1 MLFRREVVK
10 IIRSLA
16 MICTMLLMATTA
28 QAGQSASDS
37 AQWRKDLDTFAQQ
50 HFRHPAWGYAHSQRD
65 YALARSLAATDGVKL
80 DDDVLYA
87 AALIHDIAAF
97 APWENSDPKVD
108 HSDVGADA
116 LGPVLL
122 QLGFP
127 ASKLPAVR
135 EATRTHMYYRKAL
148 SPEAIYLHDADALDW
163 LGAIG
168 VARILATVDVS
179 GSQPDLGQAV
189 HTIETNL
196 DEVPAGVQSPAAK
209 ARVPAL
215 VEEARAFLIKVRSES
230 LDGSAL

>member
-1 MLFRREVVK
+1 MVFRKEVVRPIRALA
-10 IIRSLA
+10 IIGA
-16 MICTMLLMATTA
+16 MFLMAPPA
-28 QAGQSASDS
+28 QAGEAGAGS
-37 AQWRKDLDTFAQQ
+37 AQWRTRLDSFASQ
-50 HFRHPAWGYAHSQRD
+50 HFRHPAWGYAHSRRD
-65 YALARSLAATDGVKL
+65 YALARSLAAADGVKL

-87 AALIHDIAAF
+87 AAFIHDIAAF
-97 APWENSDPKVD
+97 APWENPDPKVD

-116 LGPVLL
+116 LGPVLV

-135 EATRTHMYYRKAL
+135 EATRTHMYYRKAI

-179 GSQPDLGQAV
+179 GSQPDLGQAL

-209 ARVPAL
+209 VRVPAL
-215 VEEARAFLIKVRSES
+215 VEEARAFLAKVRAES
-230 LDGSAL
+230 ANGTDL